1 MIYLIY
7 GHQLPVIK
15 KTLKKLIKTCLNG
28 NEQDDF
34 NVEKFSSRLT
44 LVQDIVF
51 SCLSMPLGSDRK
63 VVVVTEPYYLSTDKE
78 KSSLEKD
85 QDYKCL
91 VNYINNPSEFT
102 DLIFFLESKDVSAK
116 NEVYKAIK
124 AKGKIIEQEVL
135 TEDMLKQMG
144 TQLFVSKGSTISND
158 ALNELV
164 SRCGDDV
171 SKFTIEATKLSLYK
185 ENISLDDVKLLVA
198 PKLEDNAFLICE
210 ALLRGKINNALKIY
224 YDLRVNK
231 FEPIVLISLIASQ
244 FRFLSQVSFLSS
256 KGLSADLIAS
266 ELKSKPFRIKKNLE
280 SLIYLKHSE
289 INNIL
294 DALHNLDVDI
304 KSGKKD
310 PYYGFELFLINFNQ
324 VKNR

>member
-1 MIYLIY
+1 M
-7 GHQLPVIK
+7 
-15 KTLKKLIKTCLNG
+15 KKLIKTCLNG
-28 NEQDDF
+28 VEQDDF
-34 NVEKFSSRLT
+34 NVEKFSSRIT

-63 VVVVTEPYYLSTDKE
+63 VVVVSEPYYLSNDKE

-91 VNYINNPSEFT
+91 INYINNPSEFT

-124 AKGKIIEQEVL
+124 AKGKILAQEVL

-144 TQLFVSKGSTISND
+144 MQLFQSKGSSISND

-164 SRCGDDV
+164 ARCGEDV

-185 ENISLDDVKLLVA
+185 NDISLDDVKLLVA
-198 PKLEDNAFLICE
+198 PKLEDNAFLISE
-210 ALLRGKINNALKIY
+210 ALLRGKINKALKIY

-231 FEPIVLISLIASQ
+231 FEPIVLISMIATQ
-244 FRFLSQVSFLSS
+244 FRFLSQVSFLSN
-256 KGLSADLIAS
+256 KGLTMNEIAS
-266 ELKSKPFRIKKNLE
+266 ELKTNTFRIKKNLE
-280 SLIYLKHSE
+280 SLMYLNKMN

-310 PYYGFELFLINFNQ
+310 PYYGFELFLINFNDL
-324 VKNR
+324 KK

>member
-15 KTLKKLIKTCLNG
+15 KTLKKIIKTCLNG
-28 NEQDDF
+28 VEQDDF
-34 NVEKFSSRLT
+34 NVEKFSSRIT

-51 SCLSMPLGSDRK
+51 SCLSMPLGSVRK
-63 VVVVTEPYYLSTDKE
+63 VVVVSEPYYLSKDNE

-91 VNYINNPSEFT
+91 INYINNPSEFT

-124 AKGKIIEQEVL
+124 AKGKILAQEVL

-144 TQLFVSKGSTISND
+144 MQLFQSKGSSISND

-164 SRCGDDV
+164 ARCGEDV

-185 ENISLDDVKLLVA
+185 NDISLDDVKLLVA
-198 PKLEDNAFLICE
+198 PKLEDNAFLISE
-210 ALLRGKINNALKIY
+210 ALLRGKINKALKIY

-231 FEPIVLISLIASQ
+231 FEPIVLISMIATQ
-244 FRFLSQVSFLSS
+244 FRFLSQVSFLSN
-256 KGLSADLIAS
+256 KGLTMNEIAS
-266 ELKSKPFRIKKNLE
+266 ELKTNTFRIKKNLE
-280 SLIYLKHSE
+280 SLMYLNKMN

-310 PYYGFELFLINFNQ
+310 PYYGFELFLINFNDL
-324 VKNR
+324 KK